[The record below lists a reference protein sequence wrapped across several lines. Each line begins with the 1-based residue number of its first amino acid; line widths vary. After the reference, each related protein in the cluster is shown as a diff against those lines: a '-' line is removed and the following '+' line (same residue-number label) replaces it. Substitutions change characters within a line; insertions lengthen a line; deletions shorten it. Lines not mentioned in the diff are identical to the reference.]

1 MYILKDATW
10 RMTEGEGP
18 MQQVDNILSCVDPS
32 LIYMAVYE
40 RTLSTSYDVK
50 AGIIGKVATEC
61 DDNTSTD
68 GEDEAGIIGKDDS
81 ETKVTNECD
90 VGSRGDAAKD
100 GVEDFVWNKDVTAFV
115 LGVPAGT
122 GKVAKK
128 GSNSKKVFRRQAGKL
143 STRVWEL
150 FGRYQNES
158 EGKFAAKELCG
169 DCGFHWLQK
178 HNGFDFFVCGWEECP
193 FVMRLGFVGTSVEW
207 VLHVE
212 KGRQHEHNTVIGDK
226 GFPYAIRSYVVGKW
240 PEYRF
245 LRPLELRKLLTITP
259 VNSDLSIKER
269 DDFKLAFQKDEV
281 WNSFK
286 RWFFNEKKRQD
297 SMENQKKSDEL
308 RGFNVNR
315 NEWNYMY
322 NTAWEPT
329 QGTLGE
335 IHTWAA
341 FLKYDLVKKREN
353 FGPNSVYCLAYK
365 LKEVCAYSYSSYEAQ
380 YEGTD
385 MTLN

>member
-1 MYILKDATW
+1 M
-10 RMTEGEGP
+10 EE
-18 MQQVDNILSCVDPS
+18 VHNILRDVDPS
-32 LIYMAVYE
+32 QMYMAVYE
-40 RTLSTSYDVK
+40 RTN
-50 AGIIGKVATEC
+50 
-61 DDNTSTD
+61 DNK
-68 GEDEAGIIGKDDS
+68 AGIIGKDDS

-100 GVEDFVWNKDVTAFV
+100 RVEDFVWNKDVTAFV
-115 LGVPAGT
+115 LGVPAEK
-122 GKVAKK
+122 GKVATK
-128 GSNSKKVFRRQAGKL
+128 GYNSKKVFRSQAGKL
-143 STRVWEL
+143 STRVWEV

-158 EGKFAAKELCG
+158 EGKFAANELCG

-212 KGRQHEHNTVIGDK
+212 KGGEHEHNMVIGDK
-226 GFPYAIRSYVVGKW
+226 GFPSAIRSYVVDKW
-240 PEYRF
+240 QEYRF
-245 LRPLELRKLLTITP
+245 LRPLELRKLLTIAP
-259 VNSDLSIKER
+259 VNSDLSSKER
-269 DDFKLAFQKDEV
+269 DDFILAFQKDEV
-281 WNSFK
+281 WMSFK
-286 RWFFNEKKRQD
+286 RWFYNEKKRQD
-297 SMENQKKSDEL
+297 SMENKKKSDEL
-308 RGFNVNR
+308 RGFNVNL
-315 NEWNYMY
+315 NEWNDMH

-365 LKEVCAYSYSSYEAQ
+365 LKEVCAYEAQ

-385 MTLN
+385 MTLR